1 MEEKVPTEEI
11 PARGWNEDR
20 TAYVCADARAVRVRK
35 SMQMLFEEIEE
46 AGEDEEGSWKT
57 EFENAGDEVTCIL
70 RGLGELPEIQQI
82 LVEHAQK
89 AIDSLN

>member
-1 MEEKVPTEEI
+1 MGTVEAEPSLEDVLTAVQAGDYKKVVLEPLMI
-11 PARGWNEDR
+11 VAGD
-20 TAYVCADARAVRVRK
+20 DANND
-35 SMQMLFEEIEE
+35 M
-46 AGEDEEGSWKT
+46 AGDEEGSWKT
-57 EFENAGDEVTCIL
+57 EFENAGYEVTCIL